1 MSLEGIKK
9 NLNKLHHDVFYC
21 SELKLKESLD
31 ICGKLNLI
39 ELQLDEAINKQ
50 TSFLEEE
57 RQTSEEKELSDI

>member
-31 ICGKLNLI
+31 ICSKLNLI
-39 ELQLDEAINKQ
+39 ELQLDKAINESNQEQ
-50 TSFLEEE
+50 TP
-57 RQTSEEKELSDI
+57 EEKELSDI

>member
-1 MSLEGIKK
+1 MSLESLKK

-39 ELQLDEAINKQ
+39 ELQLDKALNETK
-50 TSFLEEE
+50 EE
-57 RQTSEEKELSDI
+57 QTSEEKELSDI

>member
-1 MSLEGIKK
+1 MSLEGLKK

-39 ELQLDEAINKQ
+39 ELQLDKALNESKQ
-50 TSFLEEE
+50 E
-57 RQTSEEKELSDI
+57 QASEEKEFSDI